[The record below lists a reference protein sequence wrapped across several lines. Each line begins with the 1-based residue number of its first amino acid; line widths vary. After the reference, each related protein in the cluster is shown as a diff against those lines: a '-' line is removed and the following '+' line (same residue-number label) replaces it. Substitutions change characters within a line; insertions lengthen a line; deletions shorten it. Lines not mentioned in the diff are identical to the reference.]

1 MQAFPPSAV
10 PTFDQRPEHVTVALA
25 ELALLPIL
33 PCLILAPLAIIAIGV
48 VLPLWIAAMALLL
61 ALYIIVRPI
70 EWLLVAMG
78 VAALTPAR
86 AWIGRMIHLL
96 THPTV
101 PESVK
106 RRL

>member
-1 MQAFPPSAV
+1 
-10 PTFDQRPEHVTVALA
+10 VALA
-25 ELALLPIL
+25 ELALLPVL

-61 ALYIIVRPI
+61 VAYIVVRPI
-70 EWLLVAMG
+70 EWVLAKAG
-78 VAALTPAR
+78 VAALTPVR